1 MARLLSPVMTMS
13 PAPPRPPP
21 APQAPRRVPARLL
34 LVLGLLVGDIAL
46 ANLAFVLA
54 YWVRYD
60 LRWAPPVGSEFV
72 DVPLGNY
79 TGPQILVTAI
89 LVAVFL
95 WRGLYRQ
102 RRSRQWL
109 DEVASIV
116 TGSTFGFSTLIVLFF
131 ILRPEIGIYSRTMI
145 LYPWLGVVVLLSAF
159 RLVVR
164 TVIAWR
170 RRRGR
175 DLRRVLVVGAGT
187 RGKMVMQQ
195 IEQHPGLG
203 YRPVG
208 FLDDVYWAQRADFGR
223 FRGLGAVEDLP
234 QVAAAQQIDEVIV
247 ALPGESHETILGTLD
262 YCAQSNIGF
271 KLVPDLFELTLGDVE
286 VDNLAGIPLIGVRDS
301 LLTGLNLG
309 VKRALDVVIASVALL
324 LMLPLS
330 LLLIIA
336 IRLESAG
343 PFLLPQHR
351 IGRDRRPFRMF
362 KFRSMFRDA
371 EQQRAALEHLNEAEG
386 PLFKIRDDPRVTKV
400 GKIMRRFSLDELP
413 QLWNVLRGEMSL
425 VGPRA
430 PLAGEVEQYDAWQTR
445 RLAVTPGLTG
455 LWQVSGRSE
464 LSFDE
469 MVMLDF
475 YYIENWSIGLDVKI
489 LTPHDSRR
497 VDRPRRILAPCQ
509 WSNRQ
514 RTAAPSP
521 ARRRVAAGAKTRWP
535 APASP
540 SSTTTSTRWAAP
552 SASSKCSTRSFPRR
566 PSTRPCTRRRSCRPR
581 SGRWRCIPPSCSACR
596 SPPAA
601 TRRFSRSTRPLSSS
615 STSPAT
621 TWCSP

>member
-1 MARLLSPVMTMS
+1 MARLLSPVMTMP

-21 APQAPRRVPARLL
+21 ASRRVSARLL
-34 LVLGLLVGDIAL
+34 PVLGLLVGDIVL
-46 ANLAFVLA
+46 ANLAFVLS

-72 DVPLGNY
+72 DVPLSNY

-89 LVAVFL
+89 LIAVFL

-175 DLRRVLVVGAGT
+175 DVRRVLVIGAGT

-208 FLDDVYWAQRADFGR
+208 FLDDVSWAQRADFGR
-223 FRGLGAVEDLP
+223 FRVLGAVADLP

-262 YCAQSNIGF
+262 YCAKSNIGF

-286 VDNLAGIPLIGVRDS
+286 VDNLAGIPLISVRDS

-309 VKRALDVVIASVALL
+309 VKRALDIVIAGLALL
-324 LMLPLS
+324 LTLPLS
-330 LLLIIA
+330 LILIIA

-351 IGRDRRPFRMF
+351 IGRDTKPFRMF
-362 KFRSMFRDA
+362 KLRSMYRDA
-371 EQQRAALEHLNEAEG
+371 EQRRAALEHLNEAEG
-386 PLFKIRDDPRVTKV
+386 PLFKMRDDPRITKV

-413 QLWNVLRGEMSL
+413 QLWNVLRGDMSL

-489 LTPHDSRR
+489 L
-497 VDRPRRILAPCQ
+497 L
-509 WSNRQ
+509 
-514 RTAAPSP
+514 RTVP
-521 ARRRVAAGAKTRWP
+521 AVLTGRGAY
-535 APASP
+535 
-540 SSTTTSTRWAAP
+540 
-552 SASSKCSTRSFPRR
+552 
-566 PSTRPCTRRRSCRPR
+566 
-581 SGRWRCIPPSCSACR
+581 
-596 SPPAA
+596 
-601 TRRFSRSTRPLSSS
+601 
-615 STSPAT
+615 
-621 TWCSP
+621 

>member
-60 LRWAPPVGSEFV
+60 LRWAPPLGSEFV

-95 WRGLYRQ
+95 LRGLYRQ

-145 LYPWLGVVVLLSAF
+145 LYPWLGVVVLLSVF

-223 FRGLGAVEDLP
+223 FQVLGAVEDLP

-413 QLWNVLRGEMSL
+413 QLWNVLRGDMSL

-489 LTPHDSRR
+489 L
-497 VDRPRRILAPCQ
+497 L
-509 WSNRQ
+509 
-514 RTAAPSP
+514 RTIP
-521 ARRRVAAGAKTRWP
+521 AVLTGHGA
-535 APASP
+535 
-540 SSTTTSTRWAAP
+540 
-552 SASSKCSTRSFPRR
+552 F
-566 PSTRPCTRRRSCRPR
+566 
-581 SGRWRCIPPSCSACR
+581 
-596 SPPAA
+596 
-601 TRRFSRSTRPLSSS
+601 
-615 STSPAT
+615 
-621 TWCSP
+621 